1 MDLRVSLFFSEVLQY
16 WKHVVNIKKVRLAEK
31 YH

>member
-16 WKHVVNIKKVRLAEK
+16 WKRVVNIKKVRLAEK

>member
-1 MDLRVSLFFSEVLQY
+1 MDLRVFLFFFGALQY

>member
-1 MDLRVSLFFSEVLQY
+1 MDLRVSLFFFWALQY

-31 YH
+31 

>member
-1 MDLRVSLFFSEVLQY
+1 MDLRVSLFFFGAFQY

-31 YH
+31 YY